1 MSLQAISIPPA
12 SGKSAKGLIVLL
24 HGWGANLDDLQ
35 SLAPELNLPDY
46 RFLFPDAPFRHP
58 HVPGG
63 KMWYDLD
70 SDNYEGLPESGQML
84 LDWLLS
90 LEGITGVPLSRTIL
104 GGFSQGGA
112 MTLDVGL
119 RLPVAGL
126 VSFSGYLHGEPE
138 PTGDLPPVLMMH
150 GVQDGVVPV
159 AVARQAH
166 DILTELGVS
175 VTYGEFNIGHQI
187 ITQEIE
193 LMRGFVLEAI
203 ATANKV
209 EGVGHMP

>member
-1 MSLQAISIPPA
+1 MSLQAINIPPA
-12 SGKSAKGLIVLL
+12 SGEAAKGLIVLL
-24 HGWGANLDDLQ
+24 HGWGANLYDLA

-46 RFLFPDAPFRHP
+46 HFLFPDAPFRHP
-58 HVPGG
+58 QVPGG

-70 SDNYEGLPESGQML
+70 SDDYQGLPESGQML

-104 GGFSQGGA
+104 SGFSQGGA

-126 VSFSGYLHGEPE
+126 VSFSGYLHGEPAGE
-138 PTGDLPPVLMMH
+138 GLPPVLMMH
-150 GVQDGVVPV
+150 GTQDGVVPV
-159 AVARQAH
+159 AAARQAH

-175 VTYGEFNIGHQI
+175 VTYREFNIGHQI
-187 ITQEIE
+187 ITEEIE
-193 LMRGFVLEAI
+193 LMREFVLDR
-203 ATANKV
+203 
-209 EGVGHMP
+209 VGGGEPES

>member
-1 MSLQAISIPPA
+1 MSLQAINIPPA
-12 SGKSAKGLIVLL
+12 SGEAAKGLIVLL
-24 HGWGANLDDLQ
+24 HGWGANLDDLA

-46 RFLFPDAPFRHP
+46 HFLFPDAPFRHP
-58 HVPGG
+58 QVPGG

-175 VTYGEFNIGHQI
+175 VTYAEFNIGHQI

-209 EGVGHMP
+209 EGVGHMR

>member
-1 MSLQAISIPPA
+1 MSLQAINIPPG
-12 SGKSAKGLIVLL
+12 SGEAAKGLIVLL
-24 HGWGANLDDLQ
+24 HGWGANMSDLA
-35 SLAPELNLPDY
+35 SLAPELDLPDY
-46 RFLFPDAPFRHP
+46 HFLFPDAPFRHP
-58 HVPGG
+58 QVPGG

-90 LEGITGVPLSRTIL
+90 LEGFTGVPLSRTIL
-104 GGFSQGGA
+104 SGFSQGGA

-150 GVQDGVVPV
+150 GAQDGVVPV
-159 AVARQAH
+159 DAARQAC
-166 DILTELGVS
+166 DILMELGLS
-175 VTYGEFNIGHQI
+175 VAYREFNIGHQI
-187 ITQEIE
+187 ITEEID
-193 LMRGFVLEAI
+193 LMREFVLDRVEEA
-203 ATANKV
+203 AP
-209 EGVGHMP
+209 ES